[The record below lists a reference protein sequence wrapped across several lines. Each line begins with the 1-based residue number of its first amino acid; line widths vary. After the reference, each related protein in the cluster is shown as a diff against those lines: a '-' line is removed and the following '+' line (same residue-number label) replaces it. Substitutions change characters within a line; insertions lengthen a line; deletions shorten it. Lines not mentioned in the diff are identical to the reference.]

1 MENKNYIDSSVV
13 NPFMKIKKFISK
25 PLKIRNEKLNQ
36 IYNFEVSVDGV
47 VGDKDLILTTGY
59 KGYSDL
65 SNTFILKEEDI
76 DKLIELLVSGKKILE
91 EDKNVIIERKK
102 QYDTLYEYIDK
113 GYVEKICCNVLSDN
127 LPYGYNELFKKVLIS
142 PKFKTDLPQDG
153 INLTFNFV
161 DILLV
166 QPNDNHFKKLNNQ
179 INKNSDIEV
188 EWTGY
193 DIEKEKKKIIEKAKR
208 DYQNNIGRSSNLSVE
223 EKLKYIEYS
232 RNNK

>member
-1 MENKNYIDSSVV
+1 MEKKNYIDSSIV

-25 PLKIRNEKLNQ
+25 PLKIRNNKLNQ

-65 SNTFILKEEDI
+65 NNTFILKEEDI
-76 DKLIELLVSGKKILE
+76 DKLIELLISGKKILE
-91 EDKNVIIERKK
+91 DDKNVTIERQK
-102 QYDTLYEYIDK
+102 QYDILHEYIDK
-113 GYVEKICCNVLSDN
+113 GYIEKIYCKVLSDN
-127 LPYGYNELFKKVLIS
+127 LPYGYNELFRKVLIS

-153 INLTFNFV
+153 INLSFNFI

-166 QPNDNHFKKLNNQ
+166 QPDNNHFKKLNNQ

-193 DIEKEKKKIIEKAKR
+193 NIEKEKKKIIEKAKK
-208 DYQNNIGRSSNLSVE
+208 DYQNNIGRSSGLSIE

-232 RNNK
+232 KNNK